1 MEASW
6 KRSLGVG
13 TLFFL
18 FSRLW
23 VFLAILA
30 AARFLPLKAPWSL
43 DNPLLAPLCR
53 WDSGWYLDII
63 NNGYHYAGGQQ
74 TAFNVAFFPL
84 YPLSVKLLSQ
94 ATHLSAPLVGLF
106 LSNLFLWMA
115 LALFHFLVSEESE
128 KSEKFEGLANRA
140 TFFLAFFPTTVF
152 FSSLYTESLF
162 LLLTLL
168 SFRAL
173 RKKKFLLF
181 GLFGGLASG
190 TRLVGLALALPG
202 LFALLQEKKPRLLI
216 GLMLLPLGLFLY
228 MTYLW
233 LAFRDPL
240 AFVQA
245 SQAPEWRRSLG
256 IPWLELLKAPFLS
269 LKGIFSGDFEGS
281 CVNFWFLPL
290 FGTALF
296 SLWNRENSGDERSY
310 SLYLIAGSLV
320 PLASNNLDS
329 LSRYLMVLFPAYV
342 AMAAWSKGN
351 RLFRLA
357 AGHRLGLA
365 RLPVR
370 GPLQPRLLGRLIILE
385 VPPTP

>member
-23 VFLAILA
+23 VFLAISA

-53 WDSGWYLDII
+53 WDSGWYLDIVK
-63 NNGYHYAGGQQ
+63 NGYHYVGGQQ

-84 YPLSVKLLSQ
+84 YPLSIKLLSQ

-115 LALFHFLVSEESE
+115 LALFHRLVSEE
-128 KSEKFEGLANRA
+128 FEGMAGRA

-162 LLLTLL
+162 LLLSLL

-190 TRLVGLALALPG
+190 TRLVGIALALPA
-202 LFALLQEKKPRLLI
+202 LFALRKEKKLRLLS
-216 GLMLLPLGLFLY
+216 GLLLLPLGLFLY
-228 MTYLW
+228 MAYLW

-240 AFVQA
+240 AFVHA
-245 SQAPEWRRSLG
+245 SQAPEWHRSLG
-256 IPWLELLKAPFLS
+256 IPWLEILKAPFLS

-290 FGTALF
+290 FGAALAT
-296 SLWNRENSGDERSY
+296 LWHKENSGDKGSHPSY

-342 AMAAWSKGN
+342 AMAIWSKGN
-351 RLFRLA
+351 RLFGWLLA
-357 AGHRLGLA
+357 IGSALLA
-365 RLPVR
+365 FLFAALFSR
-370 GPLQPRLLGRLIILE
+370 GFW
-385 VPPTP
+385 VA